1 MISLTLKCL
10 QYFNSNIITTVLI
23 IHTVF
28 ISRKSYKSLDKF
40 HLKNKAVNNR
50 YEDYLPSWLSLIKT
64 QVANDLN
71 GITQLNHLPTNS
83 DIVVHRL
90 SWTITTIVFNICVCH
105 TLCNIAIFN
114 MAPSIN
120 VLWERIYM
128 KQKSYQW
135 HRSGSRSTLDI
146 VDKTSSSINMHRQ
159 VIFRTCPFAAGM
171 RPQNIFTCATH
182 PCKILGG
189 MRLLT

>member
-71 GITQLNHLPTNS
+71 GIT
-83 DIVVHRL
+83 
-90 SWTITTIVFNICVCH
+90 
-105 TLCNIAIFN
+105 
-114 MAPSIN
+114 
-120 VLWERIYM
+120 
-128 KQKSYQW
+128 
-135 HRSGSRSTLDI
+135 
-146 VDKTSSSINMHRQ
+146 
-159 VIFRTCPFAAGM
+159 
-171 RPQNIFTCATH
+171 
-182 PCKILGG
+182 
-189 MRLLT
+189 